1 MDIAHVVAQLLGLS
15 NYFIRESCYAGI
27 EICWWQ
33 DSSEKYLRIVTFV
46 NGGKEFLYT
55 KDIEGLPGTWH
66 KVDYWFLY
74 LN

>member
-1 MDIAHVVAQLLGLS
+1 MKNAKIIAELLGLK
-15 NYFIRESCYAGI
+15 NYFLRESCYAGI

-33 DSSEKYLRIVTFV
+33 ETEQYLRIITYVH
-46 NGGKEFLYT
+46 GGNEFLYT
-55 KDIEGLPGTWH
+55 KDIEGLPGTWN